1 MASVGRSAMHLA
13 ILLVHMIDAGKTED
27 IETVRNQIGQGTA
40 VKDLIQKYGDTE
52 DFSLFRRNGPYSAAA
67 LDDLLNKWA
76 ASASEQEHKRYVI
89 RNNGLSLIL
98 AYALEVLRT
107 TGS

>member
-13 ILLVHMIDAGKTED
+13 YLLVHMIDAGKSED
-27 IETVRNQIGQGTA
+27 IENVRNQMTQGTA
-40 VKDLIQKYGDTE
+40 VRELIQKYGDSE

-67 LDDLLNKWA
+67 LDDNINKW
-76 ASASEQEHKRYVI
+76 SSSVNEQEQKRFEV

-98 AYALEVLRT
+98 LAALEVLRT
-107 TGS
+107 AGT